1 MKNKNFLVVGGLI
14 VKKNKI
20 LICQRS
26 SDNEHPL
33 KWEFPGGKVKK
44 NEKPQQA
51 LKRELNE
58 ELKITIEHPIYL
70 CDYMFE
76 YQDLGKKVSLF
87 FFLINKYTGEISNT
101 VHNQLKW
108 IEIKQ
113 LSDYDFLEGDH
124 EIIKKILKNDL
135 EINRS

>member
-1 MKNKNFLVVGGLI
+1 MKNKNLLVVGGLI

-33 KWEFPGGKVKK
+33 KWELPGGKVKK
-44 NEKPQQA
+44 KEKPQQA

-58 ELKITIEHPIYL
+58 ELKITIEHPTYL
-70 CDYMFE
+70 CDYIFE
-76 YQDLGKKVSLF
+76 YQDLGKKVNLF
-87 FFLINKYTGEISNT
+87 FFLINEYSGEISNT

-124 EIIKKILKNDL
+124 EIIKKILKNDF

>member
-1 MKNKNFLVVGGLI
+1 MKYKNLLVVGGLI

-33 KWEFPGGKVKK
+33 KWEFPGGKVK
-44 NEKPQQA
+44 NQEEPQQA

-58 ELKITIEHPIYL
+58 ELKITIEQPIYL

-76 YQDLGKKVSLF
+76 YQDLGKKVILF
-87 FFLINKYTGEISNT
+87 FFLINEYSGEISNT

-135 EINRS
+135 KIN

>member
-1 MKNKNFLVVGGLI
+1 MKNNNLLVVGALI

-26 SDNEHPL
+26 SDNDHPL
-33 KWEFPGGKVKK
+33 KWEFPGGKVKTQ
-44 NEKPQQA
+44 EEPHQA
-51 LKRELNE
+51 LKREINE
-58 ELKITIEHPIYL
+58 EIKIIIKHPIYL

-76 YQDLGKKVSLF
+76 YKNKDKKVKLF
-87 FFLINKYTGEISNT
+87 FYLINEYSGEISNII
-101 VHNQLKW
+101 HNQLKW

-124 EIIKKILKNDL
+124 EIIQKILKNDL
-135 EINRS
+135 KIN

>member
-1 MKNKNFLVVGGLI
+1 MKNKNLLVVGGLI

-33 KWEFPGGKVKK
+33 KWEFPGGKVK
-44 NEKPQQA
+44 NQEEPQQA

-76 YQDLGKKVSLF
+76 YQDLGKNVSLF
-87 FFLINKYTGEISNT
+87 FFLINEYSGEISNT

>member
-1 MKNKNFLVVGGLI
+1 MKNKNLLVVGGLI

-44 NEKPQQA
+44 QEEPQQA

-76 YQDLGKKVSLF
+76 YQDLGKKVSLS
-87 FFLINKYTGEISNT
+87 FFLINEYSGEISNT

-124 EIIKKILKNDL
+124 KIIKKILKNDL

>member
-1 MKNKNFLVVGGLI
+1 MENKNLLVVGGLI

-26 SDNEHPL
+26 SDNDHPL
-33 KWEFPGGKVKK
+33 KWEFPGGKVKTQ
-44 NEKPQQA
+44 EEPHQA
-51 LKRELNE
+51 LKREINE
-58 ELKITIEHPIYL
+58 ELKITIKHPIYL
-70 CDYMFE
+70 CGYMFE
-76 YQDLGKKVSLF
+76 YQDLNKKVKLLF
-87 FFLINKYTGEISNT
+87 YLINEYSGEISNI

-135 EINRS
+135 KIN

>member
-1 MKNKNFLVVGGLI
+1 MKNKNLLVVGALI
-14 VKKNKI
+14 VKNNKI

-26 SDNEHPL
+26 LDNDHPL
-33 KWEFPGGKVKK
+33 KWEFPGGKVKTQ
-44 NEKPQQA
+44 EEPYQA
-51 LKRELNE
+51 LKREINE
-58 ELKITIEHPIYL
+58 ELKISIGHPIYL

-76 YQDLGKKVSLF
+76 YKDLDKKVKLF
-87 FFLINKYTGEISNT
+87 FYLINEYSGEISNN

-135 EINRS
+135 KIN

>member
-1 MKNKNFLVVGGLI
+1 MKNKNLLVVGGLI

-33 KWEFPGGKVKK
+33 KWEFPGGKIKIQ
-44 NEKPQQA
+44 EEPYQA
-51 LKRELNE
+51 IKREINE
-58 ELKITIEHPIYL
+58 ELKITIKNPIYL
-70 CDYMFE
+70 CDYIFD
-76 YQDLGKKVSLF
+76 YQDFGKKVKLF
-87 FFLINKYTGEISNT
+87 FFLINEYSGEILNT
-101 VHNQLKW
+101 IHNQLKW

-124 EIIKKILKNDL
+124 EIIQKILKNDL
-135 EINRS
+135 KIN

>member
-1 MKNKNFLVVGGLI
+1 MKNKNLLVVGALI
-14 VKKNKI
+14 VKNNKI

-26 SDNEHPL
+26 LDNDHPL

-44 NEKPQQA
+44 QEEPYQA
-51 LKRELNE
+51 LKREINE
-58 ELKITIEHPIYL
+58 ELKISIGHPIYL

-76 YQDLGKKVSLF
+76 YQDLNKKVKLLF
-87 FFLINKYTGEISNT
+87 YLINDYSGEISNI

-124 EIIKKILKNDL
+124 EIIKKILKNDF

>member
-1 MKNKNFLVVGGLI
+1 MGIPRWKS
-14 VKKNKI
+14 KKK
-20 LICQRS
+20 
-26 SDNEHPL
+26 
-33 KWEFPGGKVKK
+33 
-44 NEKPQQA
+44 EKPQLA

-87 FFLINKYTGEISNT
+87 FFLINEYSGEISNT

>member
-1 MKNKNFLVVGGLI
+1 MKNKNLLVVGGLI

-33 KWEFPGGKVKK
+33 KWEFPGGKVK
-44 NEKPQQA
+44 NQEEPQQA

-87 FFLINKYTGEISNT
+87 FFLINEYSGEISNT

-135 EINRS
+135 EIKRS

>member
-1 MKNKNFLVVGGLI
+1 MENKNLLVVGGLI

-26 SDNEHPL
+26 FHNEHSL
-33 KWEFPGGKVKK
+33 KWEFPGGKVKIQ
-44 NEKPQQA
+44 EDPQQA

-58 ELKITIEHPIYL
+58 ELKIIIEHPIYL
-70 CDYMFE
+70 CEYMFE
-76 YQDLGKKVSLF
+76 YQDLGKKVKLI
-87 FFLINKYTGEISNT
+87 FFLIDEYSGEISNT
-101 VHNQLKW
+101 IHNQLKW

-124 EIIKKILKNDL
+124 QVIKKIL
-135 EINRS
+135 INPL

>member
-1 MKNKNFLVVGGLI
+1 MKNKNLLVVGGLI
-14 VKKNKI
+14 IKNKKI

-26 SDNEHPL
+26 PNNEHPL

-44 NEKPQQA
+44 QEEPQQA
-51 LKRELNE
+51 LKREINE
-58 ELKITIEHPIYL
+58 ELKITIEYPIYL

-76 YQDLGKKVSLF
+76 YQDLGKKVKLF
-87 FFLINKYTGEISNT
+87 FFLINEYLGEISNT

-135 EINRS
+135 EIKRS

>member
-1 MKNKNFLVVGGLI
+1 MKNKNLLVVGALI
-14 VKKNKI
+14 VKNNKI

-26 SDNEHPL
+26 LDNDHPL
-33 KWEFPGGKVKK
+33 KWEFPGGKVKTH
-44 NEKPQQA
+44 EEPYQA
-51 LKRELNE
+51 LKREINE
-58 ELKITIEHPIYL
+58 ELKISIGHPIYL

-76 YQDLGKKVSLF
+76 YQDLDKKVKLF
-87 FFLINKYTGEISNT
+87 FYLINEYSGEISNN

-135 EINRS
+135 EIKRS

>member
-1 MKNKNFLVVGGLI
+1 MENKNLLVVGGLI

-26 SDNEHPL
+26 FNNEHSL
-33 KWEFPGGKVKK
+33 KWEFPGGKVKIQ
-44 NEKPQQA
+44 EDPQQA

-58 ELKITIEHPIYL
+58 ELKITIKLPIYL

-87 FFLINKYTGEISNT
+87 FFLINEYSGEISNT

-124 EIIKKILKNDL
+124 EIIKKILKNDF

>member
-1 MKNKNFLVVGGLI
+1 MKNKNLLVVGGLI

-58 ELKITIEHPIYL
+58 EVKITIEHPIYL

-87 FFLINKYTGEISNT
+87 FFLINEYSGEISNT

-124 EIIKKILKNDL
+124 EIIKKILKNDF

>member
-1 MKNKNFLVVGGLI
+1 MKNKNLLVVGGLI

-33 KWEFPGGKVKK
+33 KWEFPGGKVK
-44 NEKPQQA
+44 NQEEPQQA

-58 ELKITIEHPIYL
+58 ELKITIEHPTYL

-76 YQDLGKKVSLF
+76 YKDLGKKVNLF
-87 FFLINKYTGEISNT
+87 FFLINEYSGEISNT

-124 EIIKKILKNDL
+124 EVIKKILKNDL
-135 EINRS
+135 EIKRS

>member
-1 MKNKNFLVVGGLI
+1 MENKNLLVVGGLI

-26 SDNEHPL
+26 SDNDHHL
-33 KWEFPGGKVKK
+33 KWEFPGGKVKTQ
-44 NEKPQQA
+44 EEPHQA
-51 LKRELNE
+51 LKREINE
-58 ELKITIEHPIYL
+58 ELKITIKHPIYL

-76 YQDLGKKVSLF
+76 YQDLNKKVKLLF
-87 FFLINKYTGEISNT
+87 YLINEYSGEISNI

-135 EINRS
+135 EIN

>member
-1 MKNKNFLVVGGLI
+1 MNNKNLLVVGGLI

-33 KWEFPGGKVKK
+33 KWEFPGGKVK
-44 NEKPQQA
+44 NQEEPQQA

-58 ELKITIEHPIYL
+58 ELKITIEQPIYL

-76 YQDLGKKVSLF
+76 YLDLGKNVSLF
-87 FFLINKYTGEISNT
+87 FFLINEYSGEISNS

-135 EINRS
+135 KIN

>member
-1 MKNKNFLVVGGLI
+1 MKNKNLFVVGALI
-14 VKKNKI
+14 VKNNKI

-26 SDNEHPL
+26 LDNDHPL
-33 KWEFPGGKVKK
+33 KWEFPGGKVKTQ
-44 NEKPQQA
+44 EEPYQA
-51 LKRELNE
+51 LKREINE
-58 ELKITIEHPIYL
+58 ELKISIGHPIYL

-76 YQDLGKKVSLF
+76 YKDLDKKVKLF
-87 FFLINKYTGEISNT
+87 FYLINEYSGEISNI

-135 EINRS
+135 KIN

>member
-1 MKNKNFLVVGGLI
+1 MKNKNLFVVGALI
-14 VKKNKI
+14 VKNNKI

-26 SDNEHPL
+26 LDNDHPL
-33 KWEFPGGKVKK
+33 KWEFPGGKVKTQ
-44 NEKPQQA
+44 EEPYQA
-51 LKRELNE
+51 LKREINE
-58 ELKITIEHPIYL
+58 ELKISIGHPIYL

-76 YQDLGKKVSLF
+76 YKDLDKKVKLF
-87 FFLINKYTGEISNT
+87 FYLINEYSGEISNN

-135 EINRS
+135 KIN

>member
-1 MKNKNFLVVGGLI
+1 MKNKNLLVVGALI
-14 VKKNKI
+14 VKNNKI

-26 SDNEHPL
+26 LDNDHPL

-44 NEKPQQA
+44 QEEPYQA
-51 LKRELNE
+51 LKREINE
-58 ELKITIEHPIYL
+58 ELKISIGHPIYL

-76 YQDLGKKVSLF
+76 YQELDKKVKLF
-87 FFLINKYTGEISNT
+87 FYLINEYSGEISNN

-135 EINRS
+135 KIN

>member
-1 MKNKNFLVVGGLI
+1 MKNKNLLVVGALI

-26 SDNEHPL
+26 LDNDHPL
-33 KWEFPGGKVKK
+33 KWEFPGGKVKTQ
-44 NEKPQQA
+44 EEPLRA
-51 LKRELNE
+51 LKREINE
-58 ELKITIEHPIYL
+58 ELKITIKHPIYL

-76 YQDLGKKVSLF
+76 YQDLGKKVKLF
-87 FFLINKYTGEISNT
+87 FFLIKEYSGEISNI

-113 LSDYDFLEGDH
+113 LSDYDFLEGDY

-135 EINRS
+135 KII

>member
-76 YQDLGKKVSLF
+76 YQDLGKKVSLC
-87 FFLINKYTGEISNT
+87 FFLNNEYSGEISNT

-124 EIIKKILKNDL
+124 KVIKKILKNDL
-135 EINRS
+135 KIN

>member
-1 MKNKNFLVVGGLI
+1 MKNKNLLVVGGLI
-14 VKKNKI
+14 IKNKKI
-20 LICQRS
+20 LICQRPPN
-26 SDNEHPL
+26 NEHPL

-44 NEKPQQA
+44 QEEPQQA
-51 LKRELNE
+51 LKREINE
-58 ELKITIEHPIYL
+58 ELKITIEYPIYL

-76 YQDLGKKVSLF
+76 YQDLGKKVKLF
-87 FFLINKYTGEISNT
+87 FFLINEYSGEISNT

-135 EINRS
+135 EIN

>member
-1 MKNKNFLVVGGLI
+1 MKNNNLLVVGALI

-26 SDNEHPL
+26 SDNDHPL
-33 KWEFPGGKVKK
+33 KWEFPGGKVKTQ
-44 NEKPQQA
+44 EEPHQA
-51 LKRELNE
+51 LKREINE
-58 ELKITIEHPIYL
+58 ELKIIIKHPIYL

-76 YQDLGKKVSLF
+76 YQDLDKKVKLF
-87 FFLINKYTGEISNT
+87 FYLINEYSGKISNII
-101 VHNQLKW
+101 HNQLKW

-124 EIIKKILKNDL
+124 EIIQKILKNDL
-135 EINRS
+135 KIN

>member
-1 MKNKNFLVVGGLI
+1 MKNKNLLVVGGLI

-44 NEKPQQA
+44 QEEPQQA
-51 LKRELNE
+51 LKREINE
-58 ELKITIEHPIYL
+58 ELKITIDYPIYL

-76 YQDLGKKVSLF
+76 YQDLGKKVKLF
-87 FFLINKYTGEISNT
+87 FFLINEYSGKISKT

-135 EINRS
+135 EIN

>member
-1 MKNKNFLVVGGLI
+1 MKNKNLLVVGGLI

-33 KWEFPGGKVKK
+33 KWEFPGGKVK
-44 NEKPQQA
+44 NQEEPQQA

-87 FFLINKYTGEISNT
+87 FFLINEYSGEISNT

-124 EIIKKILKNDL
+124 EIIQKILKNDL
-135 EINRS
+135 KIN